1 MVFAIMYYQFSV
13 RDSED
18 PDRKTQLNDLSN
30 RHYHWCLDKTWDLAG
45 DHTIPSTQALVL
57 ILTHCRGFAKPG
69 PAYLMATLTW
79 TRAMEMDLHR
89 AYLDK
94 DEPTTLENEMRK
106 RLWWSILMIVVILH
120 GRIGKPMP
128 IRSDDFDT
136 ELPICI
142 PDECISDSG
151 ITDPERIGE
160 CYWLVGHAGFK
171 LSFLF
176 MELWNNVYSVRQ
188 DPSKYMASV
197 RRLEQQ
203 FRKYERE
210 LPEELLVDKC
220 KPQNQMLASY
230 LAGSNYEFLF
240 CLRHPSRCNTTNAS
254 FVAENGKISED
265 SARGMLRVASE
276 LSRLKSLDT
285 TWYQL
290 AVYVAAVFT
299 ILVAHWER
307 RFDMTPTELTSLRA
321 DINMG
326 LSVIVEL
333 SKYIGVGKCYSEPS
347 ETHPALV
354 SHLTMCLR
362 TGFSIDV
369 PDHFCD

>member
-18 PDRKTQLNDLSN
+18 PDRKAQLNELSN
-30 RHYHWCLDKTWDLAG
+30 RHYHWCLDKTWDLG
-45 DHTIPSTQALVL
+45 CDMSIPSTQALVL
-57 ILTHCRGFAKPG
+57 MLTHCRGFPKPG
-69 PAYLMATLTW
+69 PVYLMATLAW
-79 TRAMEMDLHR
+79 TRAMDMNLHR
-89 AYLDK
+89 AFLDK

-106 RLWWSILMIVVILH
+106 RLWWSIFMVVVILY

-128 IRSDDFDT
+128 IRADDFDT

-142 PDECISDSG
+142 PDECIDETG
-151 ITDPERIGE
+151 ITDPDRIGE

-188 DPSKYMASV
+188 DPNKYMASV
-197 RRLEQQ
+197 RRLERQ
-203 FRKYERE
+203 FRTYERE
-210 LPEELLVDKC
+210 LPEELQVDKC

-230 LAGSNYEFLF
+230 LAGSNHEFLF
-240 CLRHPSRCNTTNAS
+240 CLRHPSRCISADPG
-254 FVAENGKISED
+254 FVAENSKVSED
-265 SARGMLRVASE
+265 SARGLLRVASE

-290 AVYVAAVFT
+290 AIYVAAVFT
-299 ILVAHWER
+299 ILAAHWER
-307 RFDMTPTELTSLRA
+307 RFEMTSADSSSLRA

-326 LSVIVEL
+326 LSVLMEV
-333 SKYIGVGKCYSEPS
+333 SKYIGISKCYDLIPIAS
-347 ETHPALV
+347 
-354 SHLTMCLR
+354 
-362 TGFSIDV
+362 GFSRSL
-369 PDHFCD
+369 